1 MSAVR
6 GGTATAVAVMLT
18 AMTCAPAA
26 AAEPAPR
33 VVRHLSDPRIA
44 ESSSLVPSAVHPG
57 VWWTSNDSGGS
68 SRLYA
73 VGKDG
78 RTVATYT
85 VGGAPERDW
94 EAMAPA
100 RDAAGKPAVV
110 VGDIG
115 DNGAQRTNGILLHV
129 VTEPARLTGGTLNG
143 PQYRLRYEDGPHDAE
158 SLVVDAA
165 RHRLLVV
172 TKELLGGAFFA
183 APWPLPTGQATV
195 LHRVADA
202 PALATDAALLPDGR
216 IVVRNYYDA
225 SVFSADLEP
234 LGSFALPEQPQ
245 GESVAVAADGRSLL
259 VGSEGADSAVWQVP
273 MPAALAVRPASSPR
287 ASPDAGA
294 APAAASGGSASRR
307 PLAAGGAAAAAALL
321 AAALAVTSA
330 RRRRRNHP

>member
-1 MSAVR
+1 MRRGRAAVL
-6 GGTATAVAVMLT
+6 AVALGALT
-18 AMTCAPAA
+18 AAPAA

-33 VVRHLSDPRIA
+33 VVRHLSDPRIG

-57 VWWTSNDSGGS
+57 VWWTSNDSGGNS
-68 SRLYA
+68 KLYA

-78 RTVATYT
+78 RAVATYT

-100 RDAAGKPAVV
+100 HDAAGKPAFV

-115 DNGAQRTNGILLHV
+115 DNGAERSNGILLHV
-129 VTEPARLTGGTLNG
+129 VAEPTRLTGGTLDG

-158 SLVVDAA
+158 SLIVDAPH
-165 RHRLLVV
+165 HRVLVV

-183 APWPLPTGQATV
+183 GPWPLPADRATV

-225 SVFSADLEP
+225 SVFSSDLRL

-245 GESVAVAADGRSLL
+245 GESLAVAADGRSLL
-259 VGSEGADSAVWQVP
+259 VGSEGEDSAVWQVP
-273 MPAALAVRPASSPR
+273 LPAALAVRPTSSPAPR
-287 ASPDAGA
+287 PGA
-294 APAAASGGSASRR
+294 AQPPAAAVARTPR
-307 PLAAGGAAAAAALL
+307 ALVGGAAALVALL
-321 AAALAVTSA
+321 SVGALVVT
-330 RRRRRNHP
+330 RRRRPRS